1 MERRAWSIEHGA
13 WSNGHYQIMKHSKIT
28 ILIFLTV
35 FFTLVCSN
43 AWATGPSLSLDTFS
57 VNFSTPTE
65 RSLDDGYIEKDS
77 RINIHPVKI
86 RINGGDESRSWKLYV
101 RADDSMLSPGVYG
114 KGCGDLKWKFDH
126 ENANSYRK
134 IRTSNQ
140 LVASGP
146 GGTNITKYI
155 DLRMLLDWS
164 DQPASYGLGLV
175 FTLAVE

>member
-1 MERRAWSIEHGA
+1 MPAVSLAGSEDRK
-13 WSNGHYQIMKHSKIT
+13 QIKEYDVMKQTGIT
-28 ILIFLTV
+28 ISLCLAM
-35 FFTLVCSN
+35 LVTFASGV
-43 AWATGPSLSLDTFS
+43 WATGPSLSLDTFS

-77 RINIHPVKI
+77 RTNVNAVKI
-86 RINGGDESRSWKLYV
+86 RINGGDKGQSWKLYV
-101 RADDSMLSPGVYG
+101 RTDDNMFFPWVYG
-114 KGCGDLKWKFDH
+114 KSCEDLKWKFDH

-164 DQPASYGLGLV
+164 DQPAGYGLGLV

>member
-1 MERRAWSIEHGA
+1 
-13 WSNGHYQIMKHSKIT
+13 MKHLKIT
-28 ILIFLTV
+28 ILSFLTV

-65 RSLDDGYIEKDS
+65 RSLDDGYVEKDS
-77 RINIHPVKI
+77 RTNVHAVKV
-86 RINGGDESRSWKLYV
+86 RISGGDKGRSWKLYV
-101 RADDSMLSPGVYG
+101 RADDNMFSPWVYG
-114 KGCGDLKWKFDH
+114 KRCGDLKWKFDH

-134 IRTSNQ
+134 VRNNNQ

-146 GGTNITKYI
+146 GGTNITKCI

>member
-1 MERRAWSIEHGA
+1 
-13 WSNGHYQIMKHSKIT
+13 MKHLKIT
-28 ILIFLTV
+28 ILSFLTI
-35 FFTLVCSN
+35 FFAFVSGV
-43 AWATGPSLSLDTFS
+43 WATGPSLSLDTFS

-77 RINIHPVKI
+77 RTNVHAVKV
-86 RINGGDESRSWKLYV
+86 RISGGDKGQSWKLYV
-101 RADDSMLSPGVYG
+101 RADDNMFSPWVYD
-114 KGCGDLKWKFDH
+114 KPCEDLKWKFDH

-164 DQPASYGLGLV
+164 DQPASYSLGLV

>member
-1 MERRAWSIEHGA
+1 
-13 WSNGHYQIMKHSKIT
+13 MKQLKLT
-28 ILIFLTV
+28 ILSFLTL
-35 FFTLVCSN
+35 FFTLVYSN
-43 AWATGPSLSLDTFS
+43 AWATGLSLSLDTFS

-86 RINGGDESRSWKLYV
+86 RINGGDESQSWKLYV

-134 IRTSNQ
+134 VRSSNQ
-140 LVASGP
+140 LVASGS
-146 GGTNITKYI
+146 GVANVTKYI

-164 DQPASYGLGLV
+164 DPPAGYSLGLI
-175 FTLAVE
+175 FTLKAE